1 MEDGTNT
8 EGSECKMNETRLT
21 EQLHQ
26 YIRLHK
32 LDHVLPDSLY
42 PHLTLCDFEQG
53 ESICTQGE
61 TLRHLYILVKGKI
74 KIYNTSAEG
83 RTLVVSFKTPLELI
97 GDIEYVQ
104 DIEIINTVEAV
115 SPVVMIRVPYR
126 SLKEHGSDHAPLLRF
141 LLDIITRKFSLKSQ
155 FMSFNLIYPVEVRL
169 ASYLLS
175 VSFDENDTGFRGRL
189 NTSGLTDAANL
200 IGTSYRHLNRVLRK
214 FAEEGLIERSR
225 EYILVLNPEALRER
239 ANQNIYEQKPERTD

>member
-1 MEDGTNT
+1 MKEAKSAM
-8 EGSECKMNETRLT
+8 SETLLSEQLRYYI
-21 EQLHQ
+21 QLHQ
-26 YIRLHK
+26 LH
-32 LDHVLPDSLY
+32 LILPESLY
-42 PHLTLCDFEQG
+42 PHLTVCEFEQG
-53 ESICTQGE
+53 EPICTQGE
-61 TLRHLYILVKGKI
+61 VSRYLYILVKGKI
-74 KIYNTSAEG
+74 KIFNTSTEG

-97 GDIEYVQ
+97 GDVEYVQ

-175 VSFDENDTGFRGRL
+175 VSFDENDTGFQGKLR
-189 NTSGLTDAANL
+189 TSGLTDAANL

-214 FAEEGLIERSR
+214 FAEEGLIERNR
-225 EYILVLNPEALRER
+225 EHIIVLDREALRER
-239 ANQNIYEQKPERTD
+239 ANQNIYEQKPERMD

>member
-1 MEDGTNT
+1 M
-8 EGSECKMNETRLT
+8 SETQLSEQLRYYI
-21 EQLHQ
+21 QLHQ
-26 YIRLHK
+26 LHRI
-32 LDHVLPDSLY
+32 LPESLY
-42 PHLTLCDFEQG
+42 PHLAVCEFEQG
-53 ESICTQGE
+53 EPICTQGE
-61 TLRHLYILVKGKI
+61 ISRYLYILVKGKI
-74 KIYNTSAEG
+74 KIFNTSTEG

-97 GDIEYVQ
+97 GDVEYVQ

-175 VSFDENDTGFRGRL
+175 VSFDENDTGFQGKLR
-189 NTSGLTDAANL
+189 TSGLTDAANL

-214 FAEEGLIERSR
+214 FAEEGLIERNR
-225 EYILVLNPEALRER
+225 EYIRVLDREALRER
-239 ANQNIYEQKPERTD
+239 ANQNIYEQKPERID

>member
-1 MEDGTNT
+1 
-8 EGSECKMNETRLT
+8 MNESLLS
-21 EQLHQ
+21 EQLRH
-26 YIRLHK
+26 YIRLHQ
-32 LDHVLPDSLY
+32 LEQIIPESLH
-42 PHLTLCDFEQG
+42 PHLALWELEQG
-53 ESICTQGE
+53 EPICTQGE
-61 TLRHLYILVKGKI
+61 KSRHLYILVKGKI
-74 KIYNTSAEG
+74 KIFNTSAEG

-97 GDIEYVQ
+97 GDIEYFQ

-115 SPVVMIRVPYR
+115 SPVVMIRIPYR

-175 VSFDENDTGFRGRL
+175 MSFDENDSGFRGRL
-189 NTSGLTDAANL
+189 GTSGLTDAANL

-214 FAEEGLIERSR
+214 FAEDGLIERTR
-225 EYILVLNPEALRER
+225 ESILVLDRDGLRER
-239 ANQNIYEQKPERTD
+239 ANQNIYEQKPEGMD

>member
-1 MEDGTNT
+1 M
-8 EGSECKMNETRLT
+8 SETYVS
-21 EQLHQ
+21 EQLRH
-26 YIRLHK
+26 YIRLHR
-32 LDHVLPDSLY
+32 LESILPASLH
-42 PHLTLCDFEQG
+42 PHLALCDFEQG
-53 ESICTQGE
+53 EPICMQGE
-61 TLRHLYILVKGKI
+61 KARYLYILVKGKI
-74 KIYNTSAEG
+74 KIFNTSAEG

-97 GDIEYVQ
+97 GDVEFFQ

-126 SLKEHGSDHAPLLRF
+126 ALQEHGSDHAPLLRF

-175 VSFDENDTGFRGRL
+175 VSFDENDAGFRGRL
-189 NTSGLTDAANL
+189 STKGLTDAANL

-214 FAEEGLIERSR
+214 FADDGLIERR
-225 EYILVLNPEALRER
+225 RDYILVLDRDGLRER
-239 ANQNIYEQKPERTD
+239 ANQNIYEQKPERMD

>member
-1 MEDGTNT
+1 MKATDL
-8 EGSECKMNETRLT
+8 SEPL
-21 EQLHQ
+21 LQ
-26 YIRLHK
+26 YIRQHGLE
-32 LDHVLPDSLY
+32 PIIPS
-42 PHLTLCDFEQG
+42 TLGPYLALCGFENGEAICQQG
-53 ESICTQGE
+53 EKS
-61 TLRHLYILVKGKI
+61 RYLYILVKGKI

-97 GDIEYVQ
+97 GDVDFFQ

-115 SPVVMIRVPYR
+115 SPVVMIRIPYR
-126 SLKEHGSDHAPLLRF
+126 ELKEYGSEHAPLLLF

-175 VSFDENDTGFRGRL
+175 VSFDETDSGFRGRL
-189 NTSGLTDAANL
+189 SARGLTDAANL

-214 FAEEGLIERSR
+214 FADEGMIERSR
-225 EYILVLNPEALRER
+225 EHIVVLDREGLKEL
-239 ANQNIYEQKPERTD
+239 ANHNIYEQNPERMD